1 MRFNYAFLF
10 FCNMGMIDKQTE
22 FLFAHL
28 QDMADD
34 AEKGIFRAS
43 GFFSPAELVHVR
55 RWIASSGCTGAHV
68 HGGYSNAERARVYFL
83 PDYMTAEDTE
93 CITQTLS
100 DYGYDDPTVILRIE
114 GSGFRELTHRDF
126 MGSVLSLGIERSVVG
141 DIVADGKFAAYMF
154 CDRTIAPFVCENLTK
169 IANDAARVSEAC
181 LPGGNF
187 GEREYREIRDTVASL
202 RLDAV
207 VASACNLSREGAKRA
222 VTGGLCELNHE
233 QTDSPDAEVSV
244 GDVFSVRGY
253 GKFRL
258 ASLGGENSRGRLR
271 ICIHKYV

>member
-1 MRFNYAFLF
+1 
-10 FCNMGMIDKQTE
+10 MIDKQTE

-28 QDMADD
+28 QDMADG
-34 AEKGIFRAS
+34 AEKGIFRVS

-55 RWIASSGCTGAHV
+55 RWIASSGNTCAHV

-83 PDYMTAEDTE
+83 PEYMTAEDGADLS
-93 CITQTLS
+93 QTLS

-114 GSGFRELTHRDF
+114 GSGFRELSHRDF
-126 MGSVLSLGIERSVVG
+126 MGSVLSLGIERSVIG
-141 DIVADGKFAAYMF
+141 DIVADGRFAAYMF
-154 CDRTIAPFVCENLTK
+154 CDRAIAGFVCENLTK
-169 IANDAARVSEAC
+169 IANDAAHVIVTS
-181 LPGGNF
+181 LPEGQF

-207 VASACNLSREGAKRA
+207 VASACNLSRESAKRA
-222 VTGGLCELNHE
+222 VTGGMCELNHE
-233 QTDSPDAEVSV
+233 QTLSPDAEISV
-244 GDVFSVRGY
+244 GDVFSVRGC

-258 ASLGGENSRGRLR
+258 ASLGGENARGRLR